1 MFIGIMRFS
10 IRYLVLTV
18 SVIVFSNPCLANERI
33 RMATTTSTDNSGLLE
48 VILPPFE
55 KMCTVTI
62 DIIAVG
68 TGKAIKLGEKGDVDL
83 ILVHAPDAEKKFI
96 TEGYGVNRR
105 SVMHNDFVI
114 LGPAID
120 PAKIKGEMNAHKAF
134 EKISKTKSLFISR
147 GDDSGTHKKE
157 KSIWKKTG
165 VMPQGK
171 WYLEAGQ
178 GMGTVLQM
186 AHEKMAYTLSDRG
199 TYLAYKT
206 KIDLVV
212 ISEGDP
218 DLYNPYGVI
227 AVNPVKHPHVKYIKA
242 MALIGW
248 LTSPDCQQMIA
259 QFKKGE
265 ELLFYPDAIPL
276 N

>member
-1 MFIGIMRFS
+1 MFMENMRLS
-10 IRYLVLTV
+10 LKYLILTLLI
-18 SVIVFSNPCLANERI
+18 IVFSNPCLADERI

-55 KMCTVTI
+55 KMCNVTV

-83 ILVHAPDAEKKFI
+83 ILVHAPDAEKKFVK
-96 TEGYGVNRR
+96 EGYGVNRR

-114 LGPAID
+114 LGPAND
-120 PAKIKGEMNAHKAF
+120 PAKIKGKINAHKAF
-134 EKISKTKSLFISR
+134 EKITQTKSLFISR

-157 KSIWKKTG
+157 KSIWKKVG
-165 VMPQGK
+165 VMPKGK

-218 DLYNPYGVI
+218 DLHNPYGVI
-227 AVNPVKHPHVKYIKA
+227 AVNPAKHLHVKYIKA

-248 LTSPDCQQMIA
+248 LTSPECQNMIA
-259 QFKKGE
+259 GFKKGGE
-265 ELLFYPDAIPL
+265 VLFHPDVI

>member
-1 MFIGIMRFS
+1 MGIMRFS
-10 IRYLVLTV
+10 IRYLVLTLL
-18 SVIVFSNPCLANERI
+18 VIVFSNPSLANERI

-114 LGPAID
+114 LGPAND
-120 PAKIKGEMNAHKAF
+120 PAKIKSEMNAHKAF
-134 EKISKTKSLFISR
+134 GKIAKTKSLFVSR